1 MRYISIISSFML
13 QNGTQMVLRMY
24 IKSIKIRIW
33 GMFCIKMVF
42 EVILDTFF
50 DHFEQ
55 LFGAMC
61 SEMVPKWC
69 LEWTSNR

>member
-33 GMFCIKMVF
+33 GMFFIKMVF
-42 EVILDTFF
+42 EVISGIILIISNNFL
-50 DHFEQ
+50 EPCA
-55 LFGAMC
+55 L
-61 SEMVPKWC
+61 KWC
-69 LEWTSNR
+69 PNGA